1 MDLSDDSSDESSP
14 VDALESFREKWQKE
28 LVINTSE
35 KAQKTPA
42 ERATNE
48 NGISADDREVSP
60 SFYSW
65 LVH

>member
-35 KAQKTPA
+35 KVQKTPA
-42 ERATNE
+42 ERVIKE
-48 NGISADDREVSP
+48 NGLSADDRQVSP